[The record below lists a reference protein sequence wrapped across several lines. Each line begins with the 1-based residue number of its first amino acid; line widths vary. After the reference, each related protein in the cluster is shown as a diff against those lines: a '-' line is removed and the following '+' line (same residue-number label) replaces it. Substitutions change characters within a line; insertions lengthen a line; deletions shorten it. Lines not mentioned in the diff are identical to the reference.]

1 MHRRL
6 LSTPDVDRATL
17 LMWGPTAT
25 VTVLFRYDGEVP
37 AVRRLLDGLDGVTVR
52 SIVAGADGTYAFLR
66 QSEYQFPEPLLALV
80 ESATVIFLPPVTFLD
95 GGTVT
100 FQAAGA
106 QADLAAF
113 YDGLAELGD
122 ANIERVQEFDR
133 GPMPAALTER
143 QRAALQAA
151 VEAGYYD
158 VPRTGDVTDVA
169 ATLDCARSTAGEL
182 LRKAEAA
189 VVTDYTRT

>member
-1 MHRRL
+1 MHNRL
-6 LSTPDVDRATL
+6 LSAPDVDRATL
-17 LMWGPTAT
+17 LMWGPTAA
-25 VTVLFRYDGEVP
+25 VTVLFRYAGEVP
-37 AVRRLLDGLDGVTVR
+37 AVRQFLEGLDGVTAQ
-52 SIVAGADGTYAFLR
+52 SIAAGADGTYAFLR
-66 QSEYQFPEPLLALV
+66 QRDYQFPDPLLSLV
-80 ESATVIFLPPVTFLD
+80 ESASVIFLPPVTFLD

-113 YDGLAELGD
+113 YEGLAELAD
-122 ANIERVQEFDR
+122 ASIERVHEFDR
-133 GPMPAALTER
+133 GPAPATLTDR

-151 VEAGYYD
+151 VEVGYYD

-189 VVTDYTRT
+189 VVTDYV